1 MITMEFDDLKKELEK
16 LPKAQQKEW
25 VDNWLDEI
33 KWSSKFE
40 SSQNELE
47 MLAKEASEDYKPGNT
62 TKDFESLKNAL
73 KNFTEEKQKILI
85 HQIIEKIHQIS
96 NEDDMIRDFGN
107 LARWD
112 FWNDPREDIY
122 QDYLPKK

>member
-1 MITMEFDDLKKELEK
+1 MIKEFEDLKKELEK

-40 SSQNELE
+40 SSQGELKS
-47 MLAKEASEDYKPGNT
+47 LAKEASKDYQPVNT
-62 TKDFESLKNAL
+62 TMDFESLKNAL

-96 NEDDMIRDFGN
+96 NEDDMIRDFGY
-107 LARWD
+107 LTQWD

>member
-1 MITMEFDDLKKELEK
+1 MVREFEDLKKELEK

-47 MLAKEASEDYKPGNT
+47 MLAKEASGDYKPGNT
-62 TKDFESLKNAL
+62 TEDFESLKNAL

-96 NEDDMIRDFGN
+96 NEDDMIRDFGY

-112 FWNDPREDIY
+112 FWNDPREDLY

>member
-1 MITMEFDDLKKELEK
+1 MVKEFEDLKKELEK

-47 MLAKEASEDYKPGNT
+47 MLAREASEEYRDGK
-62 TKDFESLKNAL
+62 TKDL
-73 KNFTEEKQKILI
+73 
-85 HQIIEKIHQIS
+85 
-96 NEDDMIRDFGN
+96 
-107 LARWD
+107 
-112 FWNDPREDIY
+112 
-122 QDYLPKK
+122 